1 MSVLVVVYTDNADI
15 LLLKRSQPFAFWQSV
30 TGSLEAGES
39 HAGAAQRELL
49 EETGLTSE
57 GKLIDTGIARTF
69 TIDPR
74 WRDRYAADITENTEH
89 EWHYRLPAVVDIN
102 IDSAEHSAYRW
113 FAIDAAIE
121 AVWSWTNKEA
131 LRAVKATLA

>member
-1 MSVLVVVYTDNADI
+1 MYADDAKV

-39 HAGAAQRELL
+39 PADAAQRELL
-49 EETGLTSE
+49 EETGLS
-57 GKLIDTGIARTF
+57 GDGQLVDTGAARTF

-89 EWHYRLPAVVDIN
+89 EWHYRLPAVVEVN
-102 IDSAEHSAYRW
+102 IDKIEHSAYRW
-113 FAIDAAIE
+113 FDIDEAID

-131 LRAVKATLA
+131 LESLKVTLA

>member
-1 MSVLVVVYTDNADI
+1 MYADDAKV

-39 HAGAAQRELL
+39 PADAARRELL
-49 EETGLTSE
+49 EETGLS
-57 GKLIDTGIARTF
+57 GDGQLVDTGAARTF

-89 EWHYRLPAVVDIN
+89 EWHYRLPAVVEVN
-102 IDSAEHSAYRW
+102 IDKIEHSAYRW
-113 FAIDAAIE
+113 FDIDEAID

-131 LRAVKATLA
+131 LELLKVSLA